1 MRLLKSV
8 LTSRL
13 CLLAL
18 AASLLPLTSCSS
30 ARTKPP
36 LDLPAIK
43 QQPPAKP
50 VAAMQHIQPPDQP
63 TAVSSLPKEQQ
74 AQAAALLYAGA
85 VEVAGKCLRSR
96 DTLIQWI
103 KDH

>member
-1 MRLLKSV
+1 
-8 LTSRL
+8 
-13 CLLAL
+13 
-18 AASLLPLTSCSS
+18 
-30 ARTKPP
+30 
-36 LDLPAIK
+36 
-43 QQPPAKP
+43 
-50 VAAMQHIQPPDQP
+50 MQHIQPPDQP